1 MAQNPRRE
9 IDRTFLS
16 LDLAEERGLIHR
28 DYIAHCFRWSHVAKF
43 LNQSHRYKDAV
54 VLDVGCGK
62 EMPLAKLLYV
72 NKMSPRHYCGVDAN
86 KFDIP
91 EMLVGKKIPINVWSE
106 TDFCALEVP
115 DVSLAGCE
123 LDDQS
128 LPRDAVGYVRP
139 NVLTCFEVL
148 EHCAPAICRRMLQH
162 FLELTSQ
169 DCHYFASTPC
179 WNGSAAENHV
189 NEMTFGALGSL
200 LENLGFK
207 VEGVYGTFASIAD
220 YQGELSAVTVYDKIT
235 GKEVSRTDMRG
246 VFMALRNYYDTNALA
261 TIFAPLFPAQA
272 RNCLWHL
279 TRRADPLPNHVMFTK
294 LEMQPTPWSQHP
306 KWIELSGFSHA
317 HDETCEDRVDGQLV
331 GNTLKCGKEG
341 LWLK

>member
-1 MAQNPRRE
+1 M
-9 IDRTFLS
+9 S

-43 LNQSHRYKDAV
+43 LNQGHRYKDAV
-54 VLDVGCGK
+54 VLDAGCGK

-72 NKMSPRHYCGVDAN
+72 NKMSPRYYCGVDAN

-106 TDFCALEVP
+106 TDFCALEP
-115 DVSLAGCE
+115 EDVGLDIGAPSDGKAPEISQFADDGRWFTATGRVLE
-123 LDDQS
+123 L
-128 LPRDAVGYVRP
+128 P

-169 DCHYFASTPC
+169 DCHYFISTPC

-200 LENLGFK
+200 LEDLGFK

-220 YQGELSAVTVYDKIT
+220 YQGELSAVTVYDKST
-235 GKEVSRTDMRG
+235 GKEVSRTDMRD

-294 LEMQPTPWSQHP
+294 LETQPTPWSQHSN
-306 KWIELSGFSHA
+306 WIELSGYSHA

>member
-1 MAQNPRRE
+1 
-9 IDRTFLS
+9 
-16 LDLAEERGLIHR
+16 
-28 DYIAHCFRWSHVAKF
+28 
-43 LNQSHRYKDAV
+43 
-54 VLDVGCGK
+54 
-62 EMPLAKLLYV
+62 MPLAKTLYSNRLL
-72 NKMSPRHYCGVDAN
+72 PAHYCGVDAN

-91 EMLVGKKIPINVWSE
+91 DMLKGKKIPISIWAE
-106 TDFCALEVP
+106 TDFCALDPE
-115 DVSLAGCE
+115 DVGL
-123 LDDQS
+123 
-128 LPRDAVGYVRP
+128 VVRCSMPKTGTHDEDTLKLP
-139 NVLTCFEVL
+139 NVVTCFEVL
-148 EHCAPAICRRMLQH
+148 EHVTPEHCRRMLQH
-162 FLELTSQ
+162 FQEVSSQ
-169 DCHYFASTPC
+169 DCHYFISTPC

-189 NEMTFGALGSL
+189 NEMAFGALGSL
-200 LENLGFK
+200 IEDLGYK

-220 YQGELSAVTVYDKIT
+220 YQDELGDVVIYDKST
-235 GKEVSRTDMRG
+235 GAVLSHNDISH
-246 VFMALRNYYDTNALA
+246 VFAALRNYYDTNVLA
-261 TIFAPLFPAQA
+261 TIFAPLFPAKS